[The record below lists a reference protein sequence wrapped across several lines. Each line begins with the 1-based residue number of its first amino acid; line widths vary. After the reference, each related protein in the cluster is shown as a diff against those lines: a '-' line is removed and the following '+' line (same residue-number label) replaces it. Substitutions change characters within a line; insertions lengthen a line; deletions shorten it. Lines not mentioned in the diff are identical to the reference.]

1 MKKLI
6 AILLTLVL
14 TGCGFKVV
22 QNSSFNNFSI
32 SDIITEGD
40 KRINFSLKNKLSSQS
55 TDSEN
60 KLIQI
65 SLKTNKDK
73 QVKERNIK
81 NEITKY
87 QIKITVNVTCTE
99 ISNGSE
105 FEFSKSKSGDYTVSN
120 QYSKTLSNEKK
131 LVELLTDNIADQIL
145 NELKTKLNAL

>member
-6 AILLTLVL
+6 AILLTFVL

-40 KRINFSLKNKLSSQS
+40 KRINYILKNKLLSASNE
-55 TDSEN
+55 SEN

-87 QIKITVNVTCTE
+87 QIQIIIKVTCSE
-99 ISNGSE
+99 VSNGSE
-105 FEFSKSKSGDYTVSN
+105 FEFSKSKTGDYSVSN
-120 QYSKTLSNEKK
+120 QYSRTLGNEKK

>member
-40 KRINFSLKNKLSSQS
+40 KRINFRLKNKLSSAS
-55 TDSEN
+55 TESVD

-105 FEFSKSKSGDYTVSN
+105 FEFSKSKTGDYSVSN
-120 QYSKTLSNEKK
+120 QYSRTLSNEKK

-145 NELKTKLNAL
+145 NELRTKLNDL

>member
-40 KRINFSLKNKLSSQS
+40 RRINYILKNKLLSASNE
-55 TDSEN
+55 SEN

-87 QIKITVNVTCTE
+87 QIQITIKVTCSE
-99 ISNGSE
+99 VSNGSE
-105 FEFSKSKSGDYTVSN
+105 FEFSKSKTGDYSVSN
-120 QYSKTLSNEKK
+120 QYSRTLGNEKK

>member
-40 KRINFSLKNKLSSQS
+40 KRINYILKNKLLSASNE
-55 TDSEN
+55 SEN

-105 FEFSKSKSGDYTVSN
+105 FEFSKSKTGDYSVSN
-120 QYSKTLSNEKK
+120 QYSRTLGNEKK

>member
-14 TGCGFKVV
+14 TSCGFKVV
-22 QNSSFNNFSI
+22 QKPSINNFSI

-55 TDSEN
+55 TESEN

-105 FEFSKSKSGDYTVSN
+105 FEFSKSKTGDYSVSN
-120 QYSKTLSNEKK
+120 QYSRTLSNEKK
-131 LVELLTDNIADQIL
+131 LVELLTNNIADQIL
-145 NELKTKLNAL
+145 NELITKLNAL

>member
-40 KRINFSLKNKLSSQS
+40 KRINFRLKNKLSSAS
-55 TDSEN
+55 TDSVN

-65 SLKTNKDK
+65 SLKTKKDK

-99 ISNGSE
+99 ISNGTE
-105 FEFSKSKSGDYTVSN
+105 FEFSKSKKGDYSVSN
-120 QYSKTLSNEKK
+120 QYSRTLSNEKK
-131 LVELLTDNIADQIL
+131 LVELLTNNIADQIL
-145 NELKTKLNAL
+145 NELITKLNAL

>member
-6 AILLTLVL
+6 TILLTLVL

-32 SDIITEGD
+32 SDINTEGD
-40 KRINFSLKNKLSSQS
+40 KRINFSLKNKLSSAS
-55 TDSEN
+55 TESVN

-105 FEFSKSKSGDYTVSN
+105 FEFSKSKTGDYSVSN
-120 QYSKTLSNEKK
+120 QYSRTLSNEKK
-131 LVELLTDNIADQIL
+131 LVELLTNNIADQIL
-145 NELKTKLNAL
+145 DELKTKLNAL

>member
-22 QNSSFNNFSI
+22 QNSSINNFSI

-40 KRINFSLKNKLSSQS
+40 KRINFILKNKLSAASS
-55 TDSEN
+55 ESEN

-65 SLKTNKDK
+65 SLKTDKDK

-87 QIKITVNVTCTE
+87 QIKITVKVTCAE
-99 ISNGSE
+99 VSNSSQ
-105 FEFSKSKSGDYTVSN
+105 FEFFKSKTGDYSVSN

-145 NELKTKLNAL
+145 NELRTKLNAL

>member
-40 KRINFSLKNKLSSQS
+40 KRINFRLKNKLSSAS
-55 TDSEN
+55 TESVN

-105 FEFSKSKSGDYTVSN
+105 FEFSKSKTGDYSVSN
-120 QYSKTLSNEKK
+120 QYSRTLSNEKK
-131 LVELLTDNIADQIL
+131 LVELLTNNIADQIL

>member
-1 MKKLI
+1 M
-6 AILLTLVL
+6 
-14 TGCGFKVV
+14 
-22 QNSSFNNFSI
+22 
-32 SDIITEGD
+32 
-40 KRINFSLKNKLSSQS
+40 SSQS

-87 QIKITVNVTCTE
+87 QIKIIVNVTCTE

>member
-1 MKKLI
+1 MKQLI

-14 TGCGFKVV
+14 TSCGFKVV
-22 QNSSFNNFSI
+22 QKSSIKNFSI

-55 TDSEN
+55 TESEN

-105 FEFSKSKSGDYTVSN
+105 FEFSKSKTGDYSVSN
-120 QYSKTLSNEKK
+120 QYSRTLSNEKK
-131 LVELLTDNIADQIL
+131 LVELLTDNVADQIL

>member
-40 KRINFSLKNKLSSQS
+40 KRINFRLKNKLSSAS
-55 TDSEN
+55 TESVN

-99 ISNGSE
+99 ISNGTE
-105 FEFSKSKSGDYTVSN
+105 FEFSKSKKGDYSVSN
-120 QYSKTLSNEKK
+120 QYSRTLSNEKK
-131 LVELLTDNIADQIL
+131 LVELLTNNIADQIL
-145 NELKTKLNAL
+145 DELKTKLNAL

>member
-40 KRINFSLKNKLSSQS
+40 KRINFSLKNKLSSAS
-55 TDSEN
+55 SESVN

-65 SLKTNKDK
+65 SLETKKDK

-105 FEFSKSKSGDYTVSN
+105 FEFSKSKKGDYTVSE
-120 QYSKTLSNEKK
+120 QYSRTLSNEKK
-131 LVELLTDNIADQIL
+131 LIELLINNIANQIL
-145 NELKTKLNAL
+145 DELKTKLNAL

>member
-6 AILLTLVL
+6 IILLTLVL

-32 SDIITEGD
+32 SDINTEGD
-40 KRINFSLKNKLSSQS
+40 KRINFSLKNKLSLAS
-55 TDSEN
+55 TESVN

-105 FEFSKSKSGDYTVSN
+105 FEFSKSKTGDYSVSN
-120 QYSKTLSNEKK
+120 QYSRTLNNEKK

>member
-6 AILLTLVL
+6 TILLTLVL

-22 QNSSFNNFSI
+22 QNSSFNNFRI
-32 SDIITEGD
+32 SDINTEGD
-40 KRINFSLKNKLSSQS
+40 KRINFSLKNKLSLAS
-55 TDSEN
+55 TESVN

-99 ISNGSE
+99 ISNGTE
-105 FEFSKSKSGDYTVSN
+105 FEFSKSKKGDYSVSN
-120 QYSKTLSNEKK
+120 QYSRTLSNEKK
-131 LVELLTDNIADQIL
+131 LVELLTNNIADQIL
-145 NELKTKLNAL
+145 DELKTKLNAL

>member
-40 KRINFSLKNKLSSQS
+40 KRINFRLKNKLSSAS
-55 TDSEN
+55 TESVN

-65 SLKTNKDK
+65 SLKTIKDK

-105 FEFSKSKSGDYTVSN
+105 FEFSKSKTGDYSVSN
-120 QYSKTLSNEKK
+120 QYSRTLSNEKK
-131 LVELLTDNIADQIL
+131 LVELLTNNIADQIL
-145 NELKTKLNAL
+145 DELKTKLNAL

>member
-40 KRINFSLKNKLSSQS
+40 KRINFRLKNKLSSAS
-55 TDSEN
+55 TESVN

-105 FEFSKSKSGDYTVSN
+105 FEFSKSKTGDYSVSN
-120 QYSKTLSNEKK
+120 QYSRTLSNEKK
-131 LVELLTDNIADQIL
+131 LVELLTNNIADQIL
-145 NELKTKLNAL
+145 DELKTKLNAL

>member
-40 KRINFSLKNKLSSQS
+40 KRINFSLKNKLSSAS
-55 TDSEN
+55 TENVN

-105 FEFSKSKSGDYTVSN
+105 FEFSKSKTGDYSVSN

-131 LVELLTDNIADQIL
+131 LVELLTNNIADQIL

>member
-1 MKKLI
+1 MKKLV
-6 AILLTLVL
+6 AILLTLIL

-40 KRINFSLKNKLSSQS
+40 KRINFSLKNKLSSAS
-55 TDSEN
+55 TESES
-60 KLIQI
+60 KLIRI
-65 SLKTNKDK
+65 SLKANKEK
-73 QVKERNIK
+73 QKKERNIK

-87 QIKITVNVTCTE
+87 QIKITVNIVCTE

-105 FEFSKSKSGDYTVSN
+105 FEFSKSKTGDYSVSN
-120 QYSKTLSNEKK
+120 QYSRTLNNEKK

-145 NELKTKLNAL
+145 NELKTKVNAL

>member
-1 MKKLI
+1 MKKPI
-6 AILLTLVL
+6 AILLSLII

-22 QNSSFNNFSI
+22 QNSNFNNFSI
-32 SDIITEGD
+32 SNIIAEGD
-40 KRINFSLKNKLSSQS
+40 KRINFSLKNKLSSAS
-55 TDSEN
+55 TESEK
-60 KLIQI
+60 KLVQI
-65 SLKTNKDK
+65 SLKTSKDK

-105 FEFSKSKSGDYTVSN
+105 FEFSKSKTGDYSVSN
-120 QYSKTLSNEKK
+120 QYSRTLSNEKK
-131 LVELLTDNIADQIL
+131 LVELLTDNVADQIL

>member
-6 AILLTLVL
+6 TILLTLVL
-14 TGCGFKVV
+14 IGCGFKVV
-22 QNSSFNNFSI
+22 QNSSFNNFRI
-32 SDIITEGD
+32 SNINTEGD
-40 KRINFSLKNKLSSQS
+40 KRINFSLKNKLSLAS
-55 TDSEN
+55 TESVN

-99 ISNGSE
+99 ISNGTE
-105 FEFSKSKSGDYTVSN
+105 FEFSKSKKGDYSVSN
-120 QYSKTLSNEKK
+120 QYSRTLSNEKK
-131 LVELLTDNIADQIL
+131 LVELLTNNIADQIL
-145 NELKTKLNAL
+145 DELKTKLNAL